1 MWVGR
6 EADRQPYS
14 GTRIDPY
21 EGRTSGKR
29 AAAKRSAS
37 SSFQRWL
44 ALASKKPR
52 LSRVSGDGR
61 RMAAAAAV
69 LDTGHPASDGTAGTP
84 PPDAGGAVLRPD
96 FSRRAARGGAR

>member
-21 EGRTSGKR
+21 EGRTSGKP

-37 SSFQRWL
+37 SSFHRWL

-61 RMAAAAAV
+61 RGAAV
-69 LDTGHPASDGTAGTP
+69 F
-84 PPDAGGAVLRPD
+84 AVLATGCPAPGGRAWTLPPGP
-96 FSRRAARGGAR
+96 RAAGLRLSSDVWA